1 MCELWIRNQDKTLLA
16 KYNRVAVAQVTPK
29 TQAQVMGFVGYD
41 FGYETLGKYETKER
55 ALEILDEIQ
64 NLLQPRIIVNGE
76 LDSEQENALCYFLS
90 SKNVGKVMPR
100 SIVDMNCIPLDTIV
114 YEMPLE

>member
-1 MCELWIRNQDKTLLA
+1 MDLWIKSQDKKLLI
-16 KYNRVAVAQVTPK
+16 KVNHIMRINNRIFA
-29 TQAQVMGFVGYD
+29 GD
-41 FGYETLGKYETKER
+41 TLGEYDSEER
-55 ALEILDEIQ
+55 AIEILDEIQ

-76 LDSEQENALCYFLS
+76 LDSEQENALCYFFS

-114 YEMPLE
+114 YEMPEK

>member
-1 MCELWIRNQDKTLLA
+1 MDLWIKSQDKKLLI
-16 KYNRVAVAQVTPK
+16 KVNHIMRINNRIFS
-29 TQAQVMGFVGYD
+29 GD
-41 FGYETLGKYETKER
+41 TLGEYDSEGR
-55 ALEILDEIQ
+55 AIEILDEIQ

>member
-1 MCELWIRNQDKTLLA
+1 MDLWIKSQDKKLLI
-16 KYNRVAVAQVTPK
+16 KVNHIMRINNRIFA
-29 TQAQVMGFVGYD
+29 GD
-41 FGYETLGKYETKER
+41 TLGEYDSEGR
-55 ALEILDEIQ
+55 AIEILDEIQ

>member
-1 MCELWIRNQDKTLLA
+1 MCELWIRTQKREDMFKVNNLQTLGGVIYTYLNDDGN
-16 KYNRVAVAQVTPK
+16 YTL
-29 TQAQVMGFVGYD
+29 GE
-41 FGYETLGKYETKER
+41 YETPRRAKEV
-55 ALEILDEIQ
+55 LDEIQ

-114 YEMPLE
+114 YKMPEK